1 MDYGN
6 LAWLDTST
14 VHGIIGHYSIDSR
27 KRALAFKYVWL

>member
-14 VHGIIGHYSIDSR
+14 VHGIIGRYSIDSR
-27 KRALAFKYVWL
+27 KRALVFKYVWL